1 MLIVPNDYFKL
12 MTKCPDFMIVGQ
24 VFRSKNTEIYYQ
36 VFVPF
41 ELKPSLPHQVA
52 VLEKSTSLE
61 ELELKFIKNAIS
73 QIIISAE
80 KTAKIK
86 KCLITKIGTQSIIYQ

>member
-1 MLIVPNDYFKL
+1 MLVVPNDCFKL

-52 VLEKSTSLE
+52 VLEKSRRLE
-61 ELELKFIKNAIS
+61 QLELKFIKNAIS
-73 QIIISAE
+73 EIITSPKKI
-80 KTAKIK
+80 AKIQ
-86 KCLITKIGTQSIIYQ
+86 KCLITKIGT